1 MRYVIFPYK
10 MSSMSSKRLAAAIRE
25 QGHNVLRVYPDRAYR
40 PRHDDIII
48 NWGNSREPEWMGRS
62 YQFFRNFLNAP
73 SDVAKATNKL
83 DTFDW
88 LVAHDIPH
96 PDNTTRKD
104 WAQNWRDTTVF
115 ARQTLTG
122 HAGTGITVHPPGE
135 ELPDAKLY
143 VKKFYKTNEYRVHV
157 FNGEILDYQEKKK
170 RSGTGGREG
179 HHVWNHGNDFVY
191 AREGINISDN
201 VLDASKKA
209 VQALGLDFGAV
220 DIGYNGNDN
229 TIAVFEVNTAPGL
242 YGTTLTKYRDA
253 ILNL

>member
-1 MRYVIFPYK
+1 MRYIIFPYK
-10 MSSMSSKRLAAAIRE
+10 MGSMSSKRLAAAIRE

-40 PRHDDIII
+40 PRPDDVII

-62 YQFFRNFLNAP
+62 YPSNQFLNP
-73 SDVAKATNKL
+73 PLNVSLATNKL
-83 DTFDW
+83 TTFDF
-88 LVAHDIPH
+88 LAHYEVPH
-96 PDNTTRKD
+96 PENTTSHRI
-104 WAQNWRDTTVF
+104 AENWDTTVF

-122 HAGTGITVHPPGE
+122 HAGAGITVHFPEE

-143 VKKFYKTNEYRVHV
+143 VKAFDKTNEYRVHV
-157 FNGEILDYQEKKK
+157 FKGEILDYQEKKK

-191 AREGINISDN
+191 AREGINIPNN